1 MDFTGLWQTRR
12 LESPLACI
20 QEEQT
25 MKNHGTDRL
34 IPTAQQAKQLGILLG
49 FVISIVTEVVTKFFF
64 ALNPDEAKA
73 FLQSKGTLSKK
84 IQKSFSE
91 VFVVTADGY
100 AAQRAYWEGI
110 YLTHFGMEADFSE
123 VLIPEKPSVGKRRL
137 IFIFKGLTM
146 NHSAAMYRNIL
157 VAHDPRWK
165 LWQYADDL
173 DAVITRNIRTSAESY
188 ALWVRDEQEADEE
201 FLGQS
206 VRQADPDQLIGVTVL
221 ERLVHGAVHFIET
234 KQHLDVKGITLCS
247 GSRPA
252 GGRVPGVRWRPGS
265 REVGVGW
272 YALDGSHPDGG
283 VRQAVALPK
292 QLAA

>member
-1 MDFTGLWQTRR
+1 M
-12 LESPLACI
+12 LA
-20 QEEQT
+20 T
-25 MKNHGTDRL
+25 KVKNG
-34 IPTAQQAKQLGILLG
+34 
-49 FVISIVTEVVTKFFF
+49 
-64 ALNPDEAKA
+64 
-73 FLQSKGTLSKK
+73 LSK
-84 IQKSFSE
+84 
-91 VFVVTADGY
+91 VFVVTADRY
-100 AAQRAYWEGI
+100 AARRAYWEGI

-247 GSRPA
+247 GSRDA
-252 GGRVPGVRWRPGS
+252 DGYVPGVYWHPADRR
-265 REVGVGW
+265 VGVSW
-272 YALDGSHPDGG
+272 YDLGASHPDGG
-283 VRQAVALPK
+283 VRRAVALPK